1 MLDMTQPSKR
11 PVSPLTFD
19 DLVADLVWPKLF
31 RAAALAT
38 RPARLGLALVW
49 LIGVLL
55 ILGAAQW
62 ALGPERMQSI
72 GEISRLA
79 SINDN
84 AFLAAAWQL
93 KAPAA
98 AKELHE
104 LFVAAP
110 ALLIRQQ
117 PLATIIVFP
126 LLLVWTAL
134 LGGAIARSC
143 ATEFSAGV
151 TTSWPQAL
159 AFALARWKSLVF
171 ALLIPLL
178 IIWAIALALAG
189 AGWLLFSFNGL
200 NVLGGLLYFAFLLA
214 GLVGS
219 IVAVA
224 LAIGHSMLIPS
235 VACEGTDAIDAVQ
248 HAYSFV
254 FARPLR
260 LVIYLGLILFQM
272 LLAVFVVWLVV
283 SLAMHFAHDGA
294 AAWSGDRGGRV
305 LMAVPN
311 LVGEHNADANRT
323 ALAGANLWSA
333 RLATFWAVIPIGLL
347 FAYAVSFY
355 WCSST
360 ILYLAMR
367 RVVDGQDISEVW
379 MPTMIDGTQAPRTT
393 PRPSANVSDTGPADE
408 T

>member
-1 MLDMTQPSKR
+1 MTHPSKR
-11 PVSPLTFD
+11 ASSPLTFD
-19 DLVADLVWPKLF
+19 DLAADLVWPKLF

-49 LIGVLL
+49 IIGVLL

-62 ALGPERMQSI
+62 ILGPERMRSL
-72 GEISRLA
+72 GEITQVA
-79 SINDN
+79 SINYTS
-84 AFLAAAWQL
+84 FLAAASQL
-93 KAPAA
+93 KAPIAA
-98 AKELHE
+98 RELRE

-117 PLATIIVFP
+117 PLAALIIFP

-159 AFALARWKSLVF
+159 AFALSRWKSLVF
-171 ALLIPLL
+171 ALLLPLL
-178 IIWAIALALAG
+178 IIWAIALGLAG
-189 AGWLLFSFNGL
+189 AGWLLFSFAGV
-200 NVLGGLLYFAFLLA
+200 NVLGGLLYFVFLLA

-219 IVAVA
+219 IVAIA
-224 LAIGHSMLIPS
+224 LAIGHAMLIPS

-260 LVIYLGLILFQM
+260 LVIYLWLILTQM
-272 LLAVFVVWLVV
+272 FLAAFVVALVL
-283 SLAMHFAHDGA
+283 SLATHFAHQSA
-294 AAWSGDRGGRV
+294 AAWSGDRGSRV
-305 LMAVPN
+305 LMAVPD
-311 LVGEHNADANRT
+311 LAGEHNADANRS
-323 ALAGANLWSA
+323 ALTGTNLWSA
-333 RLATFWAVIPIGLL
+333 RLATFWAVIPVGLL
-347 FAYAVSFY
+347 FAYVVSFY

-367 RVVDGQDISEVW
+367 RVVDGQDVSEVW
-379 MPTMIDGTQAPRTT
+379 MPTMIDGTQAPRIAPATQ
-393 PRPSANVSDTGPADE
+393 AVSDTGPADE